1 MNTPLKTIEW
11 SNGKVR
17 FLDQTRLP
25 VESVVLEIDDYRDMI
40 EAIRSL
46 RIRGAPA
53 LGVAT
58 AYGIVLG
65 AREAARDA
73 GANGTGFAERVRE
86 AAREIAASRPTA
98 VNVAWA
104 AARMERT
111 LANHDEPEAA
121 IAALL
126 EEADRIVEE
135 DLAAGRA
142 MGAHGAALIPDD
154 ATVLT
159 HCNAGGLAT
168 SGYGTALGVIKSAR
182 EDGKSVRVMA
192 TETRPLLQGARLTSW
207 ELVRDGVETTLI
219 TDSMAG
225 HFLKSGAVTCVV
237 VGADRIAMNGD
248 VANKIGTYTLAV
260 LAKENGAPFYVAA
273 PVSTIDPAV
282 SDGGQIPIEERRP
295 EEVTRWGGV
304 QTAPEGVNVANPAF
318 DVTPNRYVTAIITE
332 RGVARAPYGESLARM
347 LA

>member
-11 SNGKVR
+11 SDGKVR

-65 AREAARDA
+65 AREASRDA
-73 GANGTGFAERVRE
+73 GANGAGFAERVRE

-126 EEADRIVEE
+126 EEADHIVEE

-182 EDGKSVRVMA
+182 EGGKVVRVMA

-225 HFLKSGAVTCVV
+225 HFLKSGSVTCVV

-304 QTAPEGVNVANPAF
+304 QTAPEGVKVANPAF

-347 LA
+347 VA